1 MFWFVFSKVAMFDA
15 SQLSVMFSVDCT
27 SGTNSPVVSV
37 SIYSV
42 GASAAKAG
50 PSQKEI
56 ATSAKFPTDVV
67 LSLSKDARLTVVDST
82 SGLIINSL
90 LLDEK
95 QSSALLMYV
104 LIGK

>member
-1 MFWFVFSKVAMFDA
+1 MFDA
-15 SQLSVMFSVDCT
+15 SQLSVIISVDCT
-27 SGTNSPVVSV
+27 SGTNSHVVSV

-50 PSQKEI
+50 QSQKEI
-56 ATSAKFPTDVV
+56 ATSAKFTTDVV

-95 QSSALLMYV
+95 QCSALLMYV